1 MKKETKIV
9 PINLEDSTPFTETEL
24 KNLYGVP

>member
-9 PINLEDSTPFTETEL
+9 PINLENLTPFTKEEL
-24 KNLYGVP
+24 EELYGIP